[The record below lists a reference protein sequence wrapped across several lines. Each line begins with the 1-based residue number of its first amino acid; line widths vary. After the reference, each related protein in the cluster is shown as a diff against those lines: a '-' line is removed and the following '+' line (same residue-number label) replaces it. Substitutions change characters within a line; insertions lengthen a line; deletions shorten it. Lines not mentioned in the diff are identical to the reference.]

1 MIRWWLGGTGGDT
14 FSGRHHTEESKQKKR
29 EAMKRFYA
37 TKVWTDEERD
47 RCRYW
52 KGKHHTEEQK
62 RKMSEVCK
70 GINTGPKSEETK
82 RKISQTLMGN
92 IPWNK
97 GIKMTEEQRLK
108 QVEIKKKIYEG
119 EKGEQIKQKLRDAN
133 VGNVWWNNGVIEVK
147 SKEQPEGFLCGR
159 INNHRNKW
167 FTNGNV
173 DIRFRS
179 VVATFGSHGLLGV
192 EDGVVFQLCPRG
204 EGGVQVLLLPL
215 LCLHEVG
222 VTGVGVVHVGQR
234 GNPSFGDSLVP
245 TNLLHA
251 LLHLREHGFERLPTR
266 VVVLLVDED
275 SFGGSASE
283 RCEDV
288 EATGNGALGGFVI
301 RIDHLVQHLGVG
313 LVALGHEVDFV
324 GAGGLELRTDA
335 RLLLGGLLLL

>member
-1 MIRWWLGGTGGDT
+1 MPNIVISGIYKIENIINHKVYIGKSVNVISRFKRGHLLINNEVNPPLKNAFKKYGYEQFSVEVIKETHDLNYWEMFLIQIYRATDKNYGYNICEGGTGGDT

-222 VTGVGVVHVGQR
+222 VTGVGVVHVGLSCSSIR
-234 GNPSFGDSLVP
+234 SF
-245 TNLLHA
+245 LLS
-251 LLHLREHGFERLPTR
+251 PI
-266 VVVLLVDED
+266 
-275 SFGGSASE
+275 S
-283 RCEDV
+283 
-288 EATGNGALGGFVI
+288 
-301 RIDHLVQHLGVG
+301 
-313 LVALGHEVDFV
+313 
-324 GAGGLELRTDA
+324 
-335 RLLLGGLLLL
+335 